1 MVKKNSF
8 KNRFQT
14 LINRPFSTLASNLQ
28 NNSGLI
34 EMIDTQIVK
43 LKNKIMKKL
52 FLGLALTAGVLA
64 FAQETET
71 KTETNT
77 VTTSPLKKDVQPVRF
92 GIKAGGNSSYFSQQK
107 FGINS
112 QQLGFH
118 AGAFVNIPISRQ
130 FSFQPE
136 VLYNQMGAKDVISS
150 TETDNGVTN
159 VKTRVEDRVKMNYI
173 SVPLMVQMRPV
184 DNFYIE
190 AGPEFSYFI
199 NGKNKGESTV
209 ASTTG
214 GVTTTTTS
222 SHSTDIDKDQIN
234 RFNFGLGLGLGYDI
248 TPNIGINARYVNSL
262 TKIDKSRPA
271 AENNNRVFQLGLNY
285 KF

>member
-1 MVKKNSF
+1 
-8 KNRFQT
+8 
-14 LINRPFSTLASNLQ
+14 
-28 NNSGLI
+28 
-34 EMIDTQIVK
+34 
-43 LKNKIMKKL
+43 MKKL

-77 VTTSPLKKDVQPVRF
+77 VTASPLKKDVQPVRF
-92 GIKAGGNSSYFSQQK
+92 GIKAGGNSSYFSKQK

-248 TPNIGINARYVNSL
+248 TPNIGINARYVNGL